1 MVLTKGSHFCS
12 LYNTKL
18 SFNEIPTCTCFKRKP
33 QAATLTKKLHLMSAI
48 GKHEEMELVPAVNWN
63 HWSRQQIQPGSL
75 WNVYSPL
82 LMLNITCQMN
92 DPLTGLTYENS
103 SNFGLWKGDYRALH
117 CTNKS
122 KSCLENSFSLLL
134 EISHL
139 PACSRISHL
148 CMLPGH
154 FLGTRSR
161 IFQSLQTS
169 KKTVTHHFP
178 NMLNAEL
185 S

>member
-1 MVLTKGSHFCS
+1 
-12 LYNTKL
+12 
-18 SFNEIPTCTCFKRKP
+18 
-33 QAATLTKKLHLMSAI
+33 MSAI

-63 HWSRQQIQPGSL
+63 HWSRQQNL
-75 WNVYSPL
+75 LNVYSPL
-82 LMLNITCQMN
+82 FMLNITCQMN
-92 DPLTGLTYENS
+92 DPLTGLTHESS

-122 KSCLENSFSLLL
+122 KSYLENSFFPLL

-139 PACSRISHL
+139 LACSGISHL

-178 NMLNAEL
+178 YMLHVEL